1 MSLRSKTLLLI
12 SLTLVGLV
20 SVAVF
25 SSLYILRRS
34 IAIEEERTALKE
46 IQRLKAI
53 LNNEIDQLG
62 STADD
67 WSNWDDTYAFVGGED
82 PTYIES
88 NLMGDT
94 YQNLGLNLMV
104 FVDGAGKIVYG
115 GSYDLEENRQG
126 PIPQELRDQIAAG
139 LFISRD
145 ANQRYDGIINLPNGS
160 VLVAAHPILTSL
172 KEGPVRG
179 TLIFGRTLDESEIK
193 RLSGLINLPLDIQR
207 LDENPLPAEYQSVSR
222 AFSQDTIAVVRPV
235 DQNTS
240 AGYLLVR
247 DVYNRPALVMR
258 IDIVRQFYQQ
268 MKISQQSLLVSL
280 IVIGLAFI
288 AVVLGVL
295 QKLVLNRLTR
305 LGEQLSNIG
314 KAAKLSERVDVQGQD
329 ELARLGKAINHMLD
343 DLQTSQRVQ
352 AESEEKYRQLVEQS
366 AHIIYIDAIDDTSSS
381 LYFSPQVEDMLG
393 YPSEEWLSDPN
404 KWLEII
410 HPDDRDRVLACHLQS
425 NETHEP
431 FRMEYRMIARDGHIV
446 WVRDDA
452 VVIRD
457 HEGSPLYWQGVL
469 QDITEHKHIEETQ
482 RRQRDFAEALRQTG
496 VVLNTSLDLNA
507 VLDLLLAEIGRVVP
521 YDSGCVMLV
530 SEEVARI
537 VRMRGYEKFG
547 IETKKVI
554 QTTRVDMRSSASFR
568 KMFETG
574 SPLVIEDTLALSN
587 GNLTVNPQARSWAGA
602 PMISQG
608 QLFGFISLDK
618 VEPGYYQAEHA
629 DRLAIFAAQ
638 AALALQ
644 NARLFE
650 VVQCHAEENRKLRE
664 ATSIVTSA
672 LELDQVLE
680 HILTQLERVLSY
692 DSAAIYLAEGPLLR
706 YTAGRG
712 FPEKISMVGTTISM
726 KNELVEEARC
736 LSAPIVIRDAQSDP
750 RYAEL
755 CGVKYTRG
763 WLGAPLLV
771 RGELIGFLTV
781 DNIHPDVYGEAEVNM
796 AWTFAQTAAIAID
809 NARLFKQVHQL
820 AITDALTGIFNRRH
834 FFELASREF
843 ERARRFSRPLTLVMC
858 DIDHFKLVNDTY
870 GHLIGDQVL
879 HMVAERFKRNLR
891 EVDLLG
897 RYGGEEFVA
906 LLTEVDCVRGQ
917 DVGERLRAAIE
928 APAFRVE
935 DQDVSVS
942 ISVGVAD
949 IKDCQNLEILL
960 DRADQALY
968 EAKQTG
974 RNRVGIWNN
983 GEREIT
989 P

>member
-1 MSLRSKTLLLI
+1 MSLPGKIYIFVAMTLI
-12 SLTLVGLV
+12 SLV
-20 SVAVF
+20 SVFVIPAVYF
-25 SSLYILRRS
+25 LLQGIANGDEIITNLSDNAYQS
-34 IAIEEERTALKE
+34 I
-46 IQRLKAI
+46 
-53 LNNEIDQLG
+53 G
-62 STADD
+62 SKLI
-67 WSNWDDTYAFVGGED
+67 
-82 PTYIES
+82 P
-88 NLMGDT
+88 
-94 YQNLGLNLMV
+94 
-104 FVDGAGKIVYG
+104 FVDSA
-115 GSYDLEENRQG
+115 EETFFEASNVIQG
-126 PIPQELRDQIAAG
+126 MDPI
-139 LFISRD
+139 
-145 ANQRYDGIINLPNGS
+145 
-160 VLVAAHPILTSL
+160 
-172 KEGPVRG
+172 
-179 TLIFGRTLDESEIK
+179 
-193 RLSGLINLPLDIQR
+193 
-207 LDENPLPAEYQSVSR
+207 
-222 AFSQDTIAVVRPV
+222 
-235 DQNTS
+235 
-240 AGYLLVR
+240 
-247 DVYNRPALVMR
+247 
-258 IDIVRQFYQQ
+258 
-268 MKISQQSLLVSL
+268 KISQQSLVVSL
-280 IVIGLAFI
+280 IVLGLIFI
-288 AVVLGVL
+288 ALLLGIL
-295 QKLVLNRLTR
+295 RKSILRRLSKLA
-305 LGEQLSNIG
+305 EQLANIG
-314 KAAKLSERVDVQGQD
+314 KVEKLTERVDVQGSG
-329 ELARLGKAINHMLD
+329 ELARLSETINHMLD
-343 DLQTSQRVQ
+343 DLQTAQIAQ

-366 AHIIYIDAIDDTSSS
+366 SHVIYIDAIDESSSS
-381 LYFSPQVEDMLG
+381 LYFSPQVEKMLG
-393 YPSEEWLSDPN
+393 YPLNEWQSNSN

-410 HPDDRDRVLACHLQS
+410 HPDDKDRVVSYHLHS
-425 NETHEP
+425 NKTYEP
-431 FRMEYRMIARDGHIV
+431 FRMEYRMIARDGRIV

-457 HEGSPLYWQGVL
+457 HEGKPLYWQGVL

-496 VVLNTSLDLNA
+496 VVLNTSLDMNA
-507 VLDLLLAEIGRVVP
+507 VLDLLLEEIGRVVP

-530 SEEVARI
+530 SDEVARI

-547 IETKKVI
+547 IETKTVI
-554 QTTRVDMRSSASFR
+554 QNIRVDMRSSATFR
-568 KMFETG
+568 KIFETG
-574 SPLVIEDTLALSN
+574 SPLVIDDTQALSN
-587 GNLTVNPQARSWAGA
+587 GSITVNPQTRSWAGA

-608 QLFGFISLDK
+608 QLFGFIALDK
-618 VEPGYYQAEHA
+618 IETGYYQAEHA

-664 ATSIVTSA
+664 ATSVVTSA

-680 HILTQLERVLSY
+680 HILTQLERVLPY
-692 DSAAIYLAEGPLLR
+692 DSAAIYLAEGSLLS
-706 YTAGRG
+706 YAAGRR
-712 FPEKISMVGTTISM
+712 FPEKISMAGTTISI
-726 KNELVEEARC
+726 KNDLVEEARC
-736 LSAPIVIRDAQSDP
+736 LSAPIVIRDAQNDP

-755 CGVKYTRG
+755 CGTKYTRG

-781 DNIHPDVYGEAEVNM
+781 DNIHPDVYGEAEINM

-834 FFELASREF
+834 LFELASREF

-879 HMVAERFKRNLR
+879 HMVAERFRRNLR

-906 LLTEVDCVRGQ
+906 LLTEVDCERGQ

-935 DQDVSVS
+935 DQDVFVS

-949 IKDCQNLEILL
+949 ITDCPNLEILL

-968 EAKQTG
+968 EAKQAG
-974 RNRVGIWNN
+974 RNRVGIWDR

-989 P
+989 A

>member
-1 MSLRSKTLLLI
+1 MSLQGKVYVLVAMTLI
-12 SLTLVGLV
+12 SL
-20 SVAVF
+20 A
-25 SSLYILRRS
+25 S
-34 IAIEEERTALKE
+34 I
-46 IQRLKAI
+46 
-53 LNNEIDQLG
+53 
-62 STADD
+62 
-67 WSNWDDTYAFVGGED
+67 FV
-82 PTYIES
+82 
-88 NLMGDT
+88 
-94 YQNLGLNLMV
+94 
-104 FVDGAGKIVYG
+104 
-115 GSYDLEENRQG
+115 
-126 PIPQELRDQIAAG
+126 IP
-139 LFISRD
+139 
-145 ANQRYDGIINLPNGS
+145 
-160 VLVAAHPILTSL
+160 
-172 KEGPVRG
+172 
-179 TLIFGRTLDESEIK
+179 
-193 RLSGLINLPLDIQR
+193 
-207 LDENPLPAEYQSVSR
+207 
-222 AFSQDTIAVVRPV
+222 
-235 DQNTS
+235 
-240 AGYLLVR
+240 AGYVLLQGIANGDERITNLSDNAYQYIGSRLIPLVDSAEKSIFEAS
-247 DVYNRPALVMR
+247 DVFQG
-258 IDIVRQFYQQ
+258 IDPI
-268 MKISQQSLLVSL
+268 KINQQSLLVSL
-280 IVIGLAFI
+280 ILICLAFS
-288 AVVLGVL
+288 ALVLGVL
-295 QKLVLNRLTR
+295 QKSTLRRLSKLV
-305 LGEQLSNIG
+305 EQLSNIG
-314 KAAKLSERVDVQGQD
+314 RVGKLTERVDVKGKD
-329 ELARLGKAINHMLD
+329 ELALLSETINGMLD
-343 DLQTSQRVQ
+343 DLQISQKAQ
-352 AESEEKYRQLVEQS
+352 AESEEKYRHLVEQS
-366 AHIIYIDAIDDTSSS
+366 AHVIYIDAIDESSSS
-381 LYFSPQVEDMLG
+381 LYFSPQIEKMLG
-393 YPSEEWLSDPN
+393 YTLIEWQSNSN

-410 HPDDRDRVLACHLQS
+410 HPDDKDRVMSYHLHS
-425 NETHEP
+425 NETYEP
-431 FRMEYRMIARDGHIV
+431 FRMEYRMIAHDGHIV

-457 HEGSPLYWQGVL
+457 HEGKPLYWQGVL
-469 QDITEHKHIEETQ
+469 QDVSEHKHIEEAQ

-496 VVLNTSLDLNA
+496 VVLNTSLDMNA
-507 VLDLLLAEIGRVVP
+507 VLDLLLEEISRVVP

-547 IETKKVI
+547 IDTKSVI
-554 QTTRVDMRSSASFR
+554 QNMRVDMRSSATFH

-574 SPLVIEDTLALSN
+574 SPLVIEDTQALSN
-587 GNLTVNPQARSWAGA
+587 GSITVNPQTRSWAGA

-618 VEPGYYQAEHA
+618 IEAGYYQNEHA

-664 ATSIVTSA
+664 ATSVVTSA

-680 HILTQLERVLSY
+680 HILTQLKRVLPY
-692 DSAAIYLAEGPLLR
+692 DSAAIYLTEGTLLR
-706 YTAGRG
+706 YAAGKG
-712 FPEKISMVGTTISM
+712 FPEKISMAGTTVSI

-736 LSAPIVIRDAQSDP
+736 ISAPIVIRDAQNDP

-755 CGVKYTRG
+755 GGTKYTRG

-781 DNIHPDVYGEAEVNM
+781 DNIHPDAYGEAEINM

-820 AITDALTGIFNRRH
+820 AITDPLTGIFNRRH

-879 HMVAERFKRNLR
+879 HMVAERFKRHLR

-906 LLTEVDCVRGQ
+906 LLTEVDCGRGQ
-917 DVGERLRAAIE
+917 DVGERLRGAIE
-928 APAFRVE
+928 APAFHVE
-935 DQDVSVS
+935 DQAVSVS

-949 IKDCQNLEILL
+949 ITDCPNLEILL

-968 EAKQTG
+968 EAKQSG

-983 GEREIT
+983 GERENT
-989 P
+989 T